1 MWKKGSMLGFA
12 AIFLAVSIIFLPSS
26 WAKTAKPKII
36 KPCKQCHQ
44 PKENILRGKF
54 GNISERAE
62 TFQVLIGPATWIVS
76 FDDETS
82 ITGAPSLA
90 AIKKNKEV
98 AVEITEKY
106 GTLYTSRVSVKPP
119 AKIPEDKL
127 IKVGALAELVPWDL
141 RRVTLFSSMHVLQK
155 DTTKDTYRAQ
165 SPFMMPFLINTLT
178 SFQRTRTGCLF
189 TTAGAHL
196 EC

>member
-1 MWKKGSMLGFA
+1 MNVRSFSGTIIAHLISGGVGGASACWQTTSEWKGGVMWKKGSMLGFA

-127 IKVGALAELVPWDL
+127 IKVGALAELVAM
-141 RRVTLFSSMHVLQK
+141 TH
-155 DTTKDTYRAQ
+155 
-165 SPFMMPFLINTLT
+165 
-178 SFQRTRTGCLF
+178 
-189 TTAGAHL
+189 
-196 EC
+196 